1 MKSAR
6 PTSIACP
13 VPDTGPGGVNEADG
27 ADRPLIA
34 ITAGEVDSHHQ
45 KYVDAVERAGGE
57 PWVLTPESGIEAS
70 EVIHRAGALVLTGG
84 GDIEPCQYGEQPSGE
99 IDYMPFDSARDQMEL
114 SITRAALDDDL
125 PIYGICRG
133 MQLLNV
139 AMGGS
144 VVQHLD
150 GHSGTQVEN
159 NEWEA
164 SYHHIY
170 ISPGSKLAAVV
181 GSGGF
186 VRVNSL
192 HHQGVREAQKSPQL
206 LASAYS
212 LDDGLIEA
220 LESPRHRWVIAVQF
234 HPERRMEVPPH
245 FDRLFQS
252 LVERAVERLAT
263 AR

>member
-1 MKSAR
+1 MTLRA
-6 PTSIACP
+6 
-13 VPDTGPGGVNEADG
+13 NG
-27 ADRPLIA
+27 AFTEKPLVA
-34 ITAGEVDSHHQ
+34 ITAGEVDVHLQ
-45 KYVDAVERAGGE
+45 RYVDAVERSGGE
-57 PWVLTPESGIEAS
+57 PWVLTPDSGILAS

-84 GDIEPCQYGEQPSGE
+84 GDIEPGRYGEQPSGE
-99 IDYMPFDSARDQMEL
+99 IDYMPFDSARDELEL

-125 PIYGICRG
+125 PVYGVCRG

-139 AMGGS
+139 AMGGGL
-144 VVQHLD
+144 VQHLD
-150 GHSGTQVEN
+150 GHSGTYLGDD
-159 NEWEA
+159 EWEA

-192 HHQGVREAQKSPQL
+192 HHQGVREAQKSPHL

-252 LVERAVERLAT
+252 LVERAAERLAGQNI
-263 AR
+263 

>member
-1 MKSAR
+1 M
-6 PTSIACP
+6 
-13 VPDTGPGGVNEADG
+13 VNGAG
-27 ADRPLIA
+27 SADRPLVA
-34 ITAGEVDSHHQ
+34 VTAGRVDSHLQ
-45 KYVDAVERAGGE
+45 KYVDAVERSGGE
-57 PWVLTPESGIEAS
+57 PWVLTPDASITAS
-70 EVIHRAGALVLTGG
+70 EVVRRAGALVLTGG
-84 GDIEPCQYGEQPSGE
+84 EDIEPHQYGEQPSSD
-99 IDYMPFDSARDQMEL
+99 IDYMPFDSARDEMEL

-139 AMGGS
+139 ALGGRL
-144 VVQHLD
+144 VQHLE
-150 GHSGTQVEN
+150 GHSGTELED

-192 HHQGVREAQKSPQL
+192 HHQGVREAQKSPHL

-212 LDDGLIEA
+212 LEDGLIEA

-252 LVERAVERLAT
+252 LVERAVERLA
-263 AR
+263 AAL

>member
-1 MKSAR
+1 MVNGA
-6 PTSIACP
+6 
-13 VPDTGPGGVNEADG
+13 GGS
-27 ADRPLIA
+27 DRPLIA
-34 ITAGEVDSHHQ
+34 ITAGRVDSHLQ
-45 KYVDAVERAGGE
+45 KYVDAVERSGGE
-57 PWVLTPESGIEAS
+57 PWVLTPDTGALPS
-70 EVIHRAGALVLTGG
+70 EVVSRAGALVLTGG
-84 GDIEPCQYGEQPSGE
+84 EDIEPSRYGQQPSDD
-99 IDYMPFDSARDQMEL
+99 IDYMPFDSARDEMEL
-114 SITRAALDDDL
+114 SVTRAALDDDL

-144 VVQHLD
+144 LVQHLD
-150 GHSGTQVEN
+150 GHSGTELEN
-159 NEWEA
+159 HEWEA

-192 HHQGVREAQKSPQL
+192 HHQGVREAQKSPHL

-212 LDDGLIEA
+212 LEDGLIEA

-234 HPERRMEVPPH
+234 HPERRMELPPH

-252 LVERAVERLAT
+252 LVERAVERLA
-263 AR
+263 APR